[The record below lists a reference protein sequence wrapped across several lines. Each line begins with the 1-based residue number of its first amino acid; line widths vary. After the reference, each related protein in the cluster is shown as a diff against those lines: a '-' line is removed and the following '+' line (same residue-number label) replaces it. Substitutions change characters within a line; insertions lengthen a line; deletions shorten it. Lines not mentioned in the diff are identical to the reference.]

1 MPYAYKI
8 EPGNKVSLKH
18 YNPDHDEGLTHPEGL
33 AAFHKLN
40 HELDILQEEMYA
52 AGANSILMI
61 VQAPDTGGKDGT
73 IRNVL
78 VNVNPQGC
86 QVEAFKVPTEEEL
99 GHDFLWRA
107 HKVVPRKG
115 MLGVFNRSYYE
126 DVLVVRVHK
135 LVPESVWKAR
145 YDQINAFE
153 RMLAANGT
161 VIRKFFLYIS
171 KDEQERRLLAREEDV
186 EKAWKLSAGD
196 WKEREYWDDYMRAYE
211 DAISKCNTEEAPW
224 YIVPANKKWFRD
236 LAVCE
241 VLVEAMKEKRR
252 SWDKTL
258 KEMSKARLAELAAM
272 RAKGYG
278 V

>member
-1 MPYAYKI
+1 MPYAYRV
-8 EPGNKVSLKH
+8 EPGKKVSLGH

-33 AAFHKLN
+33 AAFQKLN
-40 HELDILQEEMYA
+40 HELDTLQEEMYA
-52 AGANSILMI
+52 AGATSVLMI

-145 YDQINAFE
+145 YDQINDFE
-153 RMLAANGT
+153 RILAANGT
-161 VIRKFFLYIS
+161 VVR
-171 KDEQERRLLAREEDV
+171 
-186 EKAWKLSAGD
+186 
-196 WKEREYWDDYMRAYE
+196 
-211 DAISKCNTEEAPW
+211 
-224 YIVPANKKWFRD
+224 
-236 LAVCE
+236 
-241 VLVEAMKEKRR
+241 
-252 SWDKTL
+252 
-258 KEMSKARLAELAAM
+258 
-272 RAKGYG
+272 
-278 V
+278 

>member
-1 MPYAYKI
+1 MGYAYKI
-8 EPGNKVSLKH
+8 EPGKSVSLNH
-18 YNPDHDEGLTHPEGL
+18 YNPDHDEGLTHEEGL
-33 AAFHKLN
+33 AAFRKLN
-40 HELDILQEEMYA
+40 GELDALQEEMYA
-52 AGANSILMI
+52 AGANSLLMI

-107 HKVVPRKG
+107 HKVVPRMG

-135 LVPESVWKAR
+135 LVPEHVWKAR
-145 YDQINAFE
+145 YDQINDFE

-161 VIRKFFLYIS
+161 IIRKFFLQIS
-171 KDEQERRLLAREEDV
+171 KEEQERRLLAREKDV
-186 EKAWKLSAGD
+186 EKAWKLAAGD
-196 WKEREYWDDYMRAYE
+196 WKEREYWEEYMKAYE
-211 DAISKCNTEEAPW
+211 DAISRCNEHHAPW

-241 VLVEAMKEKRR
+241 VLVEAMREARK

-258 KEMSKARLAELAAM
+258 KAMSRARLAELAEYRGM
-272 RAKGYG
+272 R
-278 V
+278 